1 MDTDDA
7 TGRGSRAAAP
17 DAVGPIR
24 VDAEPLHYEPAL
36 DGIRA
41 VAVLA
46 VMAFHFLGAEYF
58 AGGLIGV
65 DVFFVLSG
73 FLITSLLL
81 DEQNRTG
88 AVSLRGFYHR
98 RVLRLFPAMYT
109 LLGLVAVAA
118 IFIGA
123 EYPSVWA
130 ELGAAALYS
139 YQIFLGLFGFATPD
153 SPRVLFHLWS
163 LSVEEW
169 FYFAI
174 PTTVLV
180 CIRRNWIKQLG
191 WLLGAGIVAIGVA
204 RWFAYTGF
212 WQDDAGMIS
221 GIRLALL
228 QRPDGLMLGA
238 LLAIVNAHLTAER
251 IDRLRKPIVVVATV
265 GLVVWA
271 VALTTSFGLFEKLG
285 LPYFKYLPDGPEQ
298 FSRPQMLA
306 QSPVYWFR
314 WGHTLGIFAFGAIL
328 FGLVHCRRWWLAR
341 AWSWRPFQWMGRM
354 SYTLYVWHA
363 LPYVF
368 IIALT
373 GGEEASPTVQ
383 VLRLPV
389 LIAAAFAVSL
399 PVYYFVELRALRV
412 KLRFSAEKE
421 ALDLTTGKMVRVEDG
436 KVSSLPPE
444 SDPGGAADRGP
455 DGPPSA

>member
-7 TGRGSRAAAP
+7 TGRESRATASG
-17 DAVGPIR
+17 AVGPIR

-169 FYFAI
+169 FYFFW
-174 PTTVLV
+174 PFL
-180 CIRRNWIKQLG
+180 L
-191 WLLGAGIVAIGVA
+191 LLGLRSRA
-204 RWFAYTGF
+204 R
-212 WQDDAGMIS
+212 
-221 GIRLALL
+221 
-228 QRPDGLMLGA
+228 QR
-238 LLAIVNAHLTAER
+238 T
-251 IDRLRKPIVVVATV
+251 
-265 GLVVWA
+265 
-271 VALTTSFGLFEKLG
+271 
-285 LPYFKYLPDGPEQ
+285 
-298 FSRPQMLA
+298 
-306 QSPVYWFR
+306 
-314 WGHTLGIFAFGAIL
+314 
-328 FGLVHCRRWWLAR
+328 
-341 AWSWRPFQWMGRM
+341 
-354 SYTLYVWHA
+354 
-363 LPYVF
+363 
-368 IIALT
+368 
-373 GGEEASPTVQ
+373 
-383 VLRLPV
+383 
-389 LIAAAFAVSL
+389 LIAAASAGAGFWVLVRLSGEAVGVNWTHDD
-399 PVYYFVELRALRV
+399 PFVGTGVSYVGEVLY
-412 KLRFSAEKE
+412 RFSAMRFDQLLVGCLLAVVVRRYAMVASGPGDPRRRWLDAAA
-421 ALDLTTGKMVRVEDG
+421 ALGTLVLVAELLLAGRVGAFDPFG
-436 KVSSLPPE
+436 SIGFNLALAGIPFAVLWIHLNPRVGPARWLSLPLAVWIGKRAYGLYLWHEVLNILTPKPAGTAALLVRLVVLVVASMGVAELSWRFIE
-444 SDPGGAADRGP
+444 SPFLRRKSARYGDRHQDPTAPAA
-455 DGPPSA
+455 PSATTD

>member
-169 FYFAI
+169 FYFFW
-174 PTTVLV
+174 PFL
-180 CIRRNWIKQLG
+180 L
-191 WLLGAGIVAIGVA
+191 LLGLRSRA
-204 RWFAYTGF
+204 R
-212 WQDDAGMIS
+212 
-221 GIRLALL
+221 
-228 QRPDGLMLGA
+228 QR
-238 LLAIVNAHLTAER
+238 T
-251 IDRLRKPIVVVATV
+251 
-265 GLVVWA
+265 
-271 VALTTSFGLFEKLG
+271 
-285 LPYFKYLPDGPEQ
+285 
-298 FSRPQMLA
+298 
-306 QSPVYWFR
+306 
-314 WGHTLGIFAFGAIL
+314 
-328 FGLVHCRRWWLAR
+328 
-341 AWSWRPFQWMGRM
+341 
-354 SYTLYVWHA
+354 
-363 LPYVF
+363 
-368 IIALT
+368 
-373 GGEEASPTVQ
+373 
-383 VLRLPV
+383 
-389 LIAAAFAVSL
+389 LIAAASAGAGFWVLVRLSGEAVGVNWTHDD
-399 PVYYFVELRALRV
+399 PFVGTGVTYVGEVLY
-412 KLRFSAEKE
+412 RFSAMRFDQLLVGCLLAVVVRRY
-421 ALDLTTGKMVRVEDG
+421 ALVASEPGAPRRRWLDAAAALGTLVLVAELLLAGRVGAFDPFG
-436 KVSSLPPE
+436 SIGFNLALAGIPFAVLWIHLNPRVGPARWLSLPLAVWIGKRAYGLYLWHEVLNILTPKPAGKAALLVRLVVLVVASMGVAELSWRFIE
-444 SDPGGAADRGP
+444 SPFLRRKSARYGDRHQDPTAPAA
-455 DGPPSA
+455 PSATTD